1 MQNQWAFYWVLWLLH
16 NKRGMA
22 WVFAVVTG
30 GLLLGNLSL
39 QPDLILGSDAQWLG
53 VSILTMTALAAWLML
68 SVRTAA
74 LMLLLSGLVLGMV
87 TGALGWGV
95 ATDLNS
101 ENGLA
106 SLAFLVVVTMMMS
119 NLVHLLTGLHREMA
133 RGQFQHDALSEALQ
147 LNVQPVVLSNV
158 TTALSF
164 VVAAWFD
171 PSLKTIAWI
180 VGLGA
185 ILSLWVSLTWLPW
198 ILLTWLIECRVGEP
212 KDRHGLVAVVDWLQ
226 KHPILN
232 RLVVALGAGL
242 GILAL
247 VFISGKLDSVQALW
261 TQIGGVFLGVTL
273 LLAVVWGSL
282 KYALINTFVGL
293 YSVVIVAAGV
303 VWWLQEPL
311 AVWILVV
318 PLGLIIDDGIHFFVR
333 FLRAKRGFFQ
343 QNEQA
348 VRFTLVSIGRPIWV
362 TSVLLLAGMLVMTLS
377 NNPMIQMESWVV
389 ILSILIM
396 TFAVLYGL
404 PAWIIRTP

>member
-1 MQNQWAFYWVLWLLH
+1 MQNQWAFHWVLWLLH
-16 NKRGMA
+16 NKRVMA
-22 WVFAVVTG
+22 LVFAVVTG
-30 GLLLGNLSL
+30 GLLLGNFFW
-39 QPDLILGSDAQWLG
+39 QPEQILGSDAQWLG
-53 VSILTMTALAAWLML
+53 LSILTMTTLAAVLMR
-68 SVRTAA
+68 SVRTAG

-87 TGALGWGV
+87 TGTLGWGI
-95 ATDLNS
+95 TTELNR
-101 ENGLA
+101 EQGLA

-164 VVAAWFD
+164 LAAAWFD

-185 ILSLWVSLTWLPW
+185 VLSLWVSLTWLPW

-212 KDRHGLVAVVDWLQ
+212 KDRHGLVAVVAWLQ
-226 KHPILN
+226 KHPIVS
-232 RLVVALGAGL
+232 RLVAILGAGL

-247 VFISGKLDSVQALW
+247 TFISSKLDSVQALW
-261 TQIGGVFLGVTL
+261 MQIGGVFIGLTL

-282 KYALINTFVGL
+282 KYALLNTFVGL

-311 AVWILVV
+311 AMWMLVV

-343 QNEQA
+343 QGEQA
-348 VRFTLVSIGRPIWV
+348 IRFTLVSIGRPIWV
-362 TSVLLLAGMLVMTLS
+362 TSILLLAGMLVMTLS
-377 NNPMIQMESWVV
+377 NNPMINMESLVV
-389 ILSILIM
+389 ILSLLVM
-396 TFAVLYGL
+396 TFAVLYWL
-404 PAWIIRTP
+404 PAWIISKS